1 MQMSTI
7 SNASFAGRLYKFE
20 MLRNTYYPLFTI
32 WRKGWKYATVA
43 FRNSAASFFVVLQ
56 KKTTHKYY
64 IIFHKK
70 NKNNNKQTNKPS
82 ALYRAHGVLTRVH
95 RLWKTFSWRTDI
107 RKNQNDIL
115 VNALAI
121 LLRQY
126 CDYVWYITAPTY
138 LNCKWRCK
146 KLNCA
151 ATEITLRFY
160 CALIRTQSH
169 DLYFEHANNTVRQ
182 LSVWI

>member
-32 WRKGWKYATVA
+32 WRKGWKYTTVA
-43 FRNSAASFFVVLQ
+43 FRNSACILFCCSTG
-56 KKTTHKYY
+56 KKTHKY

-70 NKNNNKQTNKPS
+70 KWKTTTNKPI

-126 CDYVWYITAPTY
+126 CDYVWYISAPTY

-160 CALIRTQSH
+160 CALIRTQSR
-169 DLYFEHANNTVRQ
+169 DPYFEHANNTVRQ
-182 LSVWI
+182 LSVWL

>member
-1 MQMSTI
+1 MSTI
-7 SNASFAGRLYKFE
+7 SNASFAGGLFKFE
-20 MLRNTYYPLFTI
+20 MLRNTYYGNHLFTI

-43 FRNSAASFFVVLQ
+43 FRNSACILFCCSTG
-56 KKTTHKYY
+56 KKTHKY

-70 NKNNNKQTNKPS
+70 KWKTTTNKPI

-95 RLWKTFSWRTDI
+95 RLWKTFTWRTDI
-107 RKNQNDIL
+107 RKKTQKDIL

-121 LLRQY
+121 SLRQY
-126 CDYVWYITAPTY
+126 CDYVCYISAPIY
-138 LNCKWRCK
+138 LNCKLRCK

-160 CALIRTQSH
+160 WAQSH
-169 DLYFEHANNTVRQ
+169 DPYFEHASNTVRQ
-182 LSVWI
+182 LSVWL